1 VFSQKIGTLSRV
13 LALAFLASL
22 PCSLSAQVVAS
33 QGKGNMT
40 APAPRWDIF
49 VGYSLLDPTGTFYPI
64 QPDGTVLPVS
74 FKLEKKGLLESAA
87 YFFNRNIGLQVE
99 SGQHD
104 LFTNTG
110 FASTGSSNSGI
121 FTVESGLIYR
131 WPGVHFTPF
140 VHGLGGGAYVDGP
153 DHEPYTWGP
162 VAIAGGGLDWYPLC
176 HNFGI
181 RIFEADYEYIHD
193 NSGPSHGSLADDN
206 FVWGDDESVNGFR
219 LAAGVVYRGAS
230 VWSTPVGCGV
240 LPPPALTCVAAPS
253 PVFPG
258 EPVTVT
264 ATPTGLN
271 PKLTPT
277 YTWEGVGASGNGSTA
292 TIATDNLAAGTY
304 TVRGTVAE
312 GTKNV
317 QTANC
322 EASFTVSA
330 WQPPT
335 LSCVAMPD
343 TIHPDQTTTITL
355 TGQSP
360 QNLPLTYECHTDSG
374 PLPMNVNTAAFSGNG
389 APEGTVAIKCSVKDN
404 KGQSALCNTSVT
416 IKAPPPP
423 LPLPVPMC
431 TIDFSNDAKRP
442 TRVDNE
448 AKACLDDVSIAMQ
461 QNPTDTL
468 VVVGETTSTDPE
480 VSAQR
485 AVNTKNYL
493 ITEKG
498 IDPSRITVVTGNE
511 GTQGVM
517 EYRVPQGAVFSSTVQ
532 NTTPVDENVVK
543 PQERKPLPVR
553 QHPAHKPAATKANPA
568 NPATPAAPPAKPVHH
583 TKKSVTPKQSTTS
596 KKSAGKPVPPPPSNG
611 P

>member
-1 VFSQKIGTLSRV
+1 VYSQKFRTMSRV
-13 LALAFLASL
+13 LALAFLAALPYSL
-22 PCSLSAQVVAS
+22 GAQVVAS

-40 APAPRWDIF
+40 APAPRWDVF

-74 FKLEKKGLLESAA
+74 FKIEKKGLLESAA
-87 YFFNRNIGLQVE
+87 YFFNRNIGFQVE
-99 SGQHD
+99 TGQHD

-110 FASTGSSNSGI
+110 FPTTGSSNSGI

-181 RIFEADYEYIHD
+181 RIFEADYEYIHA

-206 FVWGDDESVNGFR
+206 FVWGDDESINGFR

-230 VWSTPVGCGV
+230 VWGTPVGCGL

-264 ATPTGLN
+264 ATAAGLN

-277 YTWEGVGASGNGSTA
+277 YTWEGVGASGNGSAT

-335 LSCVAMPD
+335 LTCVAMPD

-360 QNLPLTYECHTDSG
+360 QNLPLAYECHTASG
-374 PLPMNVNTAAFSGNG
+374 PLPMNGNTAAFSGNG
-389 APEGTVAIKCSVKDN
+389 SPEGTIAINCSVKDN
-404 KGQSALCNTSVT
+404 KGHNVLCDTSVT
-416 IKAPPPP
+416 IKAEKPPIPHSVP
-423 LPLPVPMC
+423 LC
-431 TIDFSNDAKRP
+431 TIDFNNDAKRP

-448 AKACLDDVSIAMQ
+448 AKACLDQVSLSLE
-461 QNPTDTL
+461 QNPADTL
-468 VVVGETTSTDPE
+468 VVVGETSSTDPAT
-480 VSAQR
+480 SAQR
-485 AVNTKNYL
+485 AINTKNYL
-493 ITEKG
+493 VTEKG
-498 IDPSRITVVTGNE
+498 IDPSRITVVTGDE
-511 GTQGVM
+511 GTQGVQ
-517 EYRVPQGAVFSSTVQ
+517 EYRVPQGAVFTSDVQ
-532 NTTPVDENVVK
+532 NTTPVDETAVK
-543 PQERKPLPVR
+543 PQERKPLPMR
-553 QHPAHKPAATKANPA
+553 QHATHAHVAPKAAATA
-568 NPATPAAPPAKPVHH
+568 PATTAPPAKPVHH
-583 TKKSVTPKQSTTS
+583 KKKAATKKPSTTG
-596 KKSAGKPVPPPPSNG
+596 KKPAGSPAPPPPSNG

>member
-1 VFSQKIGTLSRV
+1 MSRV

-22 PCSLSAQVVAS
+22 PCSIGAQVVAS

-40 APAPRWDIF
+40 APAPRWDVF

-64 QPDGTVLPVS
+64 QPDGSVIPVS

-87 YFFNRNIGLQVE
+87 YFFNRNVGLQVE

-110 FASTGSSNSGI
+110 FASGGSSNSGI

-140 VHGLGGGAYVDGP
+140 VHGLGGGAYVDG
-153 DHEPYTWGP
+153 
-162 VAIAGGGLDWYPLC
+162 

-181 RIFEADYEYIHD
+181 RIFEADYEYIHA

-206 FVWGDDESVNGFR
+206 FVWGDDESINGFR
-219 LAAGVVYRGAS
+219 LAAGVVYRGSS
-230 VWSTPVGCGV
+230 VWSTPVGCGL
-240 LPPPALTCVAAPS
+240 LPPPALTCVAGPS

-264 ATPTGLN
+264 ATAAGLN

-277 YTWEGVGASGNGSTA
+277 YAWDGVGASGNASTT
-292 TIATDNLAAGTY
+292 TIATDNLAPGTY
-304 TVRGTVAE
+304 TVRSTVSE

-343 TIHPDQTTTITL
+343 IIHPDQTTTVTL

-360 QNLPLTYECHTDSG
+360 QNLPLAYECHTATG
-374 PLPMNVNTAAFSGNG
+374 PLPMNGNTASFSGNG
-389 APEGTVAIKCSVKDN
+389 AAEGTVAINCSVKDN
-404 KGQSALCNTSVT
+404 KGGNALCNTSVT
-416 IKAPPPP
+416 IKVPPPP
-423 LPLPVPMC
+423 IPHVVPLC
-431 TIDFSNDAKRP
+431 TIDFSNDTKRP

-448 AKACLDDVSIAMQ
+448 AKACLDQVSLSLG

-468 VVVGETTSTDPE
+468 VVVGETSSTDSAT
-480 VSAQR
+480 SAQR

-511 GTQGVM
+511 GTQGVQ
-517 EYRVPQGAVFSSTVQ
+517 EYLVPQGAVFTSDVQ
-532 NTTPVDENVVK
+532 NTTPVDENAVK
-543 PQERKPLPVR
+543 PQERKPLPMR
-553 QHPAHKPAATKANPA
+553 QHAAHTHAAHKADKAV
-568 NPATPAAPPAKPVHH
+568 PATTAPPAKPVHH
-583 TKKSVTPKQSTTS
+583 KKAVTKKRPLTTG
-596 KKSAGKPVPPPPSNG
+596 KKSAGTPVPPPPSNG

>member
-1 VFSQKIGTLSRV
+1 VYSQKFRTMSRV
-13 LALAFLASL
+13 LALAFLAALPYSL
-22 PCSLSAQVVAS
+22 GAQVVAS

-40 APAPRWDIF
+40 APAPRWDVF
-49 VGYSLLDPTGTFYPI
+49 VGYSILDPTGTFYPI

-121 FTVESGLIYR
+121 FTVETGLIYR

-162 VAIAGGGLDWYPLC
+162 VAIVGGGLDWYPLC
-176 HNFGI
+176 HNLGI

-219 LAAGVVYRGAS
+219 VAAGVVYRGPS
-230 VWSTPVGCGV
+230 VWSTPVGCGL
-240 LPPPALTCVAAPS
+240 LPPPALACVAAPS

-264 ATPTGLN
+264 ATATDLN
-271 PKLTPT
+271 PKMTPT
-277 YTWEGVGASGNGSTA
+277 YTWDGVGASGNGATT
-292 TIATDNLAAGTY
+292 TIATDTLAPGTY

-335 LSCVAMPD
+335 LACVAMPD
-343 TIHPDQTTTITL
+343 TIHPDQTTTVTL

-360 QNLPLTYECHTDSG
+360 QNLPLAYECHTASG
-374 PLPMNVNTAAFSGNG
+374 PLTMNGNTALFSGNG
-389 APEGTVAIKCSVKDN
+389 SPEGTVAINCSVKDN
-404 KGQSALCNTSVT
+404 KGHNALCNTSVT
-416 IKAPPPP
+416 IKVPPPP
-423 LPLPVPMC
+423 IPHAVPLC
-431 TIDFSNDAKRP
+431 TIDFNNDAKRP
-442 TRVDNE
+442 MRVDNE
-448 AKACLDDVSIAMQ
+448 AKACLDQVSLSLQ
-461 QNPTDTL
+461 QNSTDTL
-468 VVVGETTSTDPE
+468 VVVGETVQTDPATG
-480 VSAQR
+480 AQR

-493 ITEKG
+493 ATEKG

-511 GTQGVM
+511 GTPGVQ
-517 EYRVPQGAVFSSTVQ
+517 EYLVPQGAVFTSDVQ
-532 NTTPVDENVVK
+532 GTTPVDENAIK
-543 PQERKPLPVR
+543 PQERKPLPMR
-553 QHPAHKPAATKANPA
+553 QHATHSHTAPKADAA
-568 NPATPAAPPAKPVHH
+568 PATTGAPAKPVHH
-583 TKKSVTPKQSTTS
+583 KKTVTKNQSTTG
-596 KKSAGKPVPPPPSNG
+596 KKSAGTPVPPPPSNG